1 MDSDE
6 SIGNLLDDADGD
18 ADPDHDDDQV
28 KETIG
33 EGTFLP
39 PDTSCNNC
47 THQATCAFYAN
58 TVDMV
63 QAHAQRTGVEPPID
77 PADLAA
83 ACDAYTPE

>member
-1 MDSDE
+1 MDGDDT
-6 SIGNLLDDADGD
+6 IGELLDGADGGT
-18 ADPDHDDDQV
+18 DPEQGTDQTQ
-28 KETIG
+28 ETVG

-39 PDTSCNNC
+39 PDTSCDNC

-63 QAHAQRTGVEPPID
+63 QAHAQRSGAEPPID